1 VPLTSPGLLAALV
14 VGASVL
20 PVAAVLGWR
29 RLPGGPVAAALQR
42 LALVLTCQLLAV
54 LAVAA
59 ALNDDFG
66 FYTSWQDLRTSITGQ
81 AAGVV
86 AGASPVPVVSDGRS
100 GRGSWGSESG
110 SDAGVGPWLR
120 AVVPARSS
128 PNLRLGL
135 PAAPLAPGASGYRML
150 RVTFS
155 GSGLR
160 TPAVVLL
167 PPQYFDP
174 ALARARFPVLLA
186 FNGYPGTTGP
196 WLAQLHLPDTL
207 ATLTPPRGQL
217 PYVAVLLE
225 QNVVPPRDT
234 ECTDVPGGPQVA
246 AFLGQQVPARLFA
259 DLRLRTDRAGWAT
272 IGYSTGGFCAA
283 KLALLYPHLFGE
295 AASLAGYYTALQDGT
310 TGDLY
315 GSERYRALNSP
326 VWRVQH
332 LPIPDVSLLVMTT
345 RQDGE
350 SYVLSEQFLRVVRPP
365 LRVSALVLPQ
375 GGHNFG
381 VWSAVLPDV
390 LRWLQA
396 RAAPL
401 RAA

>member
-1 VPLTSPGLLAALV
+1 MPLTSPVLLAGLVLGAL
-14 VGASVL
+14 AL
-20 PVAAVLGWR
+20 PVVAVVGWR
-29 RLPGGPVAAALQR
+29 RLPGGPVVSGAQR
-42 LALVLTCQLLAV
+42 LVLVVACQVLAV
-54 LAVAA
+54 LATAA

-66 FYTSWQDLRTSITGQ
+66 FYTSWQDLRVSIDGPG
-81 AAGVV
+81 AAALGGPPPAPLPVDATRAPRETPPGRDGV
-86 AGASPVPVVSDGRS
+86 A
-100 GRGSWGSESG
+100 
-110 SDAGVGPWLR
+110 PWLH
-120 AVVPARSS
+120 AVAPAAVT
-128 PNLRLGL
+128 PRLATAA
-135 PAAPLAPGASGYRML
+135 AAPLAPGASGYRLL

-155 GSGLR
+155 ASGLH

-174 ALARARFPVLLA
+174 AFATARFPVLFA

-196 WLAQLHLPDTL
+196 WLSQLHLPDSL
-207 ATLTPPRGQL
+207 AALPPPRGEL
-217 PYVAVLLE
+217 PFVAVLLE

-259 DLRLRTDRAGWAT
+259 DLRLRADRAGWAT

-295 AASLAGYYTALQDGT
+295 GASLAGYFTALQDGT

-332 LPIPDVSLLVMTT
+332 LPVPDVSLLVMTT

-350 SYVLSEQFLRVVRPP
+350 SYVSSEQFLRVVRPP

-381 VWSAVLPDV
+381 VWSDVLPDV

>member
-1 VPLTSPGLLAALV
+1 MPLTSPSLLVALV
-14 VGASVL
+14 VAATAL

-29 RLPGGPVAAALQR
+29 RLPGGPVAAGVQR

-81 AAGVV
+81 SAGVAAG
-86 AGASPVPVVSDGRS
+86 AAPVPVVNGGGRATWS
-100 GRGSWGSESG
+100 GASA
-110 SDAGVGPWLR
+110 DAGVAPWLR
-120 AVVPARSS
+120 AVVPAESA
-128 PNLRLGL
+128 PDLRQAGPL
-135 PAAPLAPGASGYRML
+135 APLAAGASGYRML

-167 PPQYFDP
+167 PPQYFEP
-174 ALARARFPVLLA
+174 AFARARFPVLLA

-196 WLAQLHLPDTL
+196 WLHQMRLPDTIAAL
-207 ATLTPPRGQL
+207 APARGEL
-217 PYVAVLLE
+217 PFVAVLLE

-246 AFLGQQVPARLFA
+246 TFLGQQVPARLFA
-259 DLRLRTDRAGWAT
+259 DLRVRADRAGWAT
-272 IGYSTGGFCAA
+272 IGYSTGGFCAV
-283 KLALLYPHLFGE
+283 KLAMLYPHQFGA
-295 AASLAGYYTALQDGT
+295 AASLAGYYTALRDGT

-315 GSERYRALNSP
+315 GGSERYRALNSP
-326 VWRVQH
+326 VWRVRH
-332 LPIPDVSLLVMTT
+332 LPPPDVALLVMTT

-350 SYVLSEQFLRVVRPP
+350 SYVSSEQFLRAARPP
-365 LRVSALVLPQ
+365 LQVSALVLPQ

-381 VWSAVLPDV
+381 VWSAVLPEV
-390 LRWLQA
+390 LRWLEA
-396 RAAPL
+396 RATPV